1 MNINPSPEAGKLP
14 LSDSAELLP
23 AVQVAFPQG
32 YRLPDDCTDPN
43 LIQRYIAAQMGRTV
57 EACLEIGRG
66 LVALK
71 ALCEH
76 GEFLRI
82 LGELGGDIRHFE
94 RFMSAYRRFSN
105 RASTPVLEAAGKQ
118 TKLFELLP
126 LDDEQLE
133 ELAVKGRVGPLVLSE
148 IPSMTA
154 KAVRAAVRKVKE
166 ERQLVSD
173 AILAK
178 TIKSSGDCAFAD
190 SLDALQPGD
199 RIESL
204 HARRPGAV
212 VKVYADGSAC
222 VCWDDGEPQEAGLG
236 HERMP
241 RNLLVKMAGASPV
254 EGGVDTAFETHAT
267 TAAGHVNDGD
277 AALSVAPEGAEAF
290 RASGKLVAKATDRD
304 AAGLP
309 LDRDVTGS
317 AEAFNDH
324 GADAD
329 HAAAPAGTDN
339 LRRVDAQLKVYF
351 GGRVFDVS
359 GGGFCVGDTVACE
372 PAELGPFIQVR
383 QPATGG
389 PAYMAPMLRPVD
401 PPPVAP
407 PDPLIKRRKQ
417 YLLDRMKLV
426 LRYADGPELNDIED
440 LLEELIS
447 DISRDRYVPG
457 LVAADYDLTRKYWI
471 EGSAQ

>member
-1 MNINPSPEAGKLP
+1 MSINS
-14 LSDSAELLP
+14 S
-23 AVQVAFPQG
+23 
-32 YRLPDDCTDPN
+32 
-43 LIQRYIAAQMGRTV
+43 I
-57 EACLEIGRG
+57 EIGN
-66 LVALK
+66 LPPSNSAS
-71 ALCEH
+71 
-76 GEFLRI
+76 
-82 LGELGGDIRHFE
+82 FE
-94 RFMSAYRRFSN
+94 P
-105 RASTPVLEAAGKQ
+105 STV
-118 TKLFELLP
+118 
-126 LDDEQLE
+126 
-133 ELAVKGRVGPLVLSE
+133 V
-148 IPSMTA
+148 
-154 KAVRAAVRKVKE
+154 
-166 ERQLVSD
+166 
-173 AILAK
+173 
-178 TIKSSGDCAFAD
+178 
-190 SLDALQPGD
+190 LQPGD

-241 RNLLVKMAGASPV
+241 RNLLVKMAAGASPV
-254 EGGVDTAFETHAT
+254 EGGVDAAFETRAAT
-267 TAAGHVNDGD
+267 VAGHVNDGD

-317 AEAFNDH
+317 AEAFNDP

-372 PAELGPFIQVR
+372 PAERGPFIQVR
-383 QPATGG
+383 QPAAGG

-407 PDPLIKRRKQ
+407 PDPSITRRKQ

-426 LRYADGPELNDIED
+426 LRYADGPELNGIDDTLED
-440 LLEELIS
+440 LVG
-447 DISRDRYVPG
+447 DISRGCYVPG

-471 EGSAQ
+471 EGGVQ